1 MVTAP
6 GIQAPPRAALAA
18 DGSADYA
25 GAGQTRAIAVLDPLD
40 RHGQPIAAL
49 AYRFDHTRLFRPVIE
64 QAPQFPDCTVQHI
77 VGDEDACPDARH
89 QLFAGDDLA
98 GPLGERDQH
107 LHDLRLD
114 LHGLSARGDTVQ
126 RRVDDALVQ
135 PEHFFEYR
143 PPALKGRPT
152 FGHQRDLGETSPWP
166 RDFARAIHV

>member
-6 GIQAPPRAALAA
+6 GIQAPRAGGARN
-18 DGSADYA
+18 GWFGRYA
-25 GAGQTRAIAVLDPLD
+25 GAGQIRAIAVLDPLD
-40 RHGQPIAAL
+40 RHSQPIPAL

-64 QAPQFPDCTVQHI
+64 QAPQFPDCTVQRI

-126 RRVDDALVQ
+126 RRVDDALVE
-135 PEHFFEYR
+135 PEHFFR
-143 PPALKGRPT
+143 
-152 FGHQRDLGETSPWP
+152 
-166 RDFARAIHV
+166 V